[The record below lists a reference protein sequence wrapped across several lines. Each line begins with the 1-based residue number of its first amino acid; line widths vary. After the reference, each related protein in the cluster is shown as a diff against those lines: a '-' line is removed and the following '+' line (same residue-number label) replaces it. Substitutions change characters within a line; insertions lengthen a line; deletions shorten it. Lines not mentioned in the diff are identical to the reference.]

1 MKTFFSII
9 YIPLNAALDEK
20 VSIGLIMFD
29 NEHDF
34 FKISETKLNAI
45 RSLIPTQNFTI
56 LKTYFKS
63 LEKEL
68 NKGGNLEALRID
80 TANKASWVK
89 ESYMSYL
96 HKYANNM
103 VTFSDVTS
111 IEIPLNNTNFRRI
124 FEKYIF
130 QFDEET
136 EDKTTSFEEI
146 VEKKLYPKIESKVN
160 INRLITP
167 FDFEELI
174 TPVEVDFI
182 GKNGIIVAGQT
193 MDFSKRLYNLEND
206 LNKYITFTKAADF
219 KDGKK
224 GHYFVVGQEPPKE
237 QIKNHITWE
246 YVKSNKL
253 VDYVDF
259 SETDKIKE
267 YIDDKGVTPY
277 FDLQASS

>member
-89 ESYMSYL
+89 ESYML
-96 HKYANNM
+96 
-103 VTFSDVTS
+103 
-111 IEIPLNNTNFRRI
+111 
-124 FEKYIF
+124 
-130 QFDEET
+130 
-136 EDKTTSFEEI
+136 
-146 VEKKLYPKIESKVN
+146 
-160 INRLITP
+160 
-167 FDFEELI
+167 
-174 TPVEVDFI
+174 
-182 GKNGIIVAGQT
+182 
-193 MDFSKRLYNLEND
+193 
-206 LNKYITFTKAADF
+206 
-219 KDGKK
+219 
-224 GHYFVVGQEPPKE
+224 
-237 QIKNHITWE
+237 
-246 YVKSNKL
+246 KS
-253 VDYVDF
+253 
-259 SETDKIKE
+259 
-267 YIDDKGVTPY
+267 
-277 FDLQASS
+277 A